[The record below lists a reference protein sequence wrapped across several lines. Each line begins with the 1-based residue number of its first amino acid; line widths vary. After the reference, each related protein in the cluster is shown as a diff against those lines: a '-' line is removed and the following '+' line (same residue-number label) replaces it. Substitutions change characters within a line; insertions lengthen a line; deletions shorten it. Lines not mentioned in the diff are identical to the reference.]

1 MAALT
6 PARADRPLR
15 QESEQGKQG
24 EGLVSQ
30 SSVIITTHQ
39 VIVTLSLG
47 SSGAMVSWSHFSGL
61 QKSKTPPSVQRCKTI
76 HPAAYMRHREGA
88 RDP

>member
-6 PARADRPLR
+6 TVRADRPLR
-15 QESEQGKQG
+15 QESKQGKQG

-30 SSVIITTHQ
+30 SSVIITMHQ

-47 SSGAMVSWSHFSGL
+47 SSGPWSVGPISLVCRKAKHHRQCSGA
-61 QKSKTPPSVQRCKTI
+61 KPSTPT
-76 HPAAYMRHREGA
+76 AYMRHREGA
-88 RDP
+88 RVP